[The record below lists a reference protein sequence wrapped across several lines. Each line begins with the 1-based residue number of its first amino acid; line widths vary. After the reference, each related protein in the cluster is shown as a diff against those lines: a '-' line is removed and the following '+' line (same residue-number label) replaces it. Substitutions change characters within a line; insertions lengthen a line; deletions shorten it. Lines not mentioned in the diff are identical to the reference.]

1 MLSKKQGLEYGDNC
15 IRWNDR
21 LFKSNCVRPA
31 LNILSH
37 SVLVL
42 PHFLKHEIHLCIQ
55 KRKKQRVGG
64 EEEIGI
70 FSVQAYLHNQGKN
83 LHFKNALDTYLHER
97 MQ

>member
-15 IRWNDR
+15 IRWTDR
-21 LFKSNCVRPA
+21 LFENYWVGPA

-42 PHFLKHEIHLCIQ
+42 SHFLKHEIHLHIL
-55 KRKKQRVGG
+55 RKKKKGGG
-64 EEEIGI
+64 EQDIGI

-83 LHFKNALDTYLHER
+83 LHFKNALNTYLHER